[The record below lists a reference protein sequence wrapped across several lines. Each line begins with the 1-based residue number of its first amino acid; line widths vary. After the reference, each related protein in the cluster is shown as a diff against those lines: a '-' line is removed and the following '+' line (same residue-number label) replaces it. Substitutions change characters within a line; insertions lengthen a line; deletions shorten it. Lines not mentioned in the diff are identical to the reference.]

1 MNVSKFNEANYEV
14 SVVEDASNPHCGK
27 DALTDMFGWFIQGI
41 LACLAF
47 TCLILKRFCEPRYER
62 RPWLIWFYDTS
73 KQGMGAMVIHMANV
87 FLANKFQGDP
97 CTWYIISFLL
107 DSSIGLLIL
116 YIGIRFSQYLAK
128 VKRWDAINFGEYG
141 KPPSINAWLAQCCL
155 YVLLMLIVKVV
166 VTLLIRLDFWDSVR
180 DFILSP
186 IQNPRVEL
194 AVVVLIIP
202 FFVNALMFWVTDNFL
217 MRRRGLSGWGGSG
230 GGGTMANGGGWK
242 HGRRRLPVACSH
254 GAHKKRS
261 TLLVRLRGEAV
272 SLFHKGGGSPVRVG
286 SQRRKGSLSDHE
298 EEDEELLGAA
308 EDLHHGV
315 DALEEEFGGG
325 EVPCGPLSTASSPT
339 PSPTPS

>member
-1 MNVSKFNEANYEV
+1 MNISKYNDANYQV
-14 SVVEDASNPHCGK
+14 SVDDGSNLHCGK

-47 TCLILKRFCEPRYER
+47 TCLIMKRFCEPRYER

-87 FLANKFQGDP
+87 FLANKFRGDP

-107 DSSIGLLIL
+107 DSSVGLLIL

-155 YVLLMLIVKVV
+155 YVLLMLVVKVC
-166 VTLLIRLDFWDSVR
+166 VTLLIRLDFWDKVR

-186 IQNPRVEL
+186 IQNPKVEL

-217 MRRRGLSGWGGSG
+217 MRRRGPGSWGGSSNG
-230 GGGTMANGGGWK
+230 WNGKRGRAASNCANGTS
-242 HGRRRLPVACSH
+242 RR
-254 GAHKKRS
+254 KS

-272 SLFHKGGGSPVRVG
+272 SLFRKGTPGTISP
-286 SQRRKGSLSDHE
+286 SQIGKRRKGLNGEGE
-298 EEDEELLGAA
+298 EEDEELLGAT
-308 EDLHHGV
+308 EDLHISGV
-315 DALEEEFGGG
+315 GPDGEEDEEE
-325 EVPCGPLSTASSPT
+325 EVLVLSRAPTIVGAASSPL
-339 PSPTPS
+339 SPNALT